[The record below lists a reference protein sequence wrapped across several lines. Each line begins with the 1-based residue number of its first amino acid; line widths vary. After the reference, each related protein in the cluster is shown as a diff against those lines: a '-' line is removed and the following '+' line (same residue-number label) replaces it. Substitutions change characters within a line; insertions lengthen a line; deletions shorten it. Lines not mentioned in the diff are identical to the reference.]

1 MNSNFTIKNF
11 RTFNNIGADIEI
23 RPITILTGCNSSG
36 KSSFVKALLLLNE
49 LFRKNDSDNVLKNSK
64 LDFTSETLSMLGDF
78 STIHNEEASQL
89 GEDIEISYNAVSS
102 ILLGNYNVTLSFGPT
117 LNDRLNNG
125 CLKDVIIKDPEGNV
139 IWGIREAK
147 SYKGTSVLKS
157 RFFALYSVIY
167 VLHALNGIYCENNIL
182 GTKSDDDLRSF
193 VDNEMMPTLKKI
205 AEKVGRDV
213 VYNAI
218 EFYINN
224 RASMSEISK
233 WLGKHLECFD
243 EAMEYGILTYMPM
256 LSVISEISKENF
268 ANDIMQM
275 YESKEFPYI
284 TKEDIQRIS
293 DEFTGSDASTFIE
306 FYRKLEDSYIDD
318 TCNPVNPSS
327 TLSLD
332 FLRKDHRSLFSAP
345 VKALSIPHFYDNVE
359 TVAVFGEDTATSDT
373 EINSLAN
380 NPSLFELTYFFL
392 VQLSKINASE
402 EEFVMYVNDRGED
415 LFDKQYQSYIYD
427 KFNEFVK
434 DGLIDVL
441 SYNVCENIRY
451 VGSSRINIKRLY
463 TLDDKDDFTR
473 TLAEYFE
480 SIRVFK
486 SHYELKYEPDSFMNN
501 WLRKFGIGYKIA
513 INPIGPG
520 LGTMPII
527 YKDANDQKGRA
538 LADYGY
544 GISQLIS
551 VLIEIE
557 TAILKAKVVGVK
569 NVIDR
574 EHGKLNVNEIFN
586 SYRAFKYEA
595 QTIAIEEP
603 ETHLHPKY
611 QSLLADMFL
620 EAYAIYG
627 INFIIE
633 THSEYL
639 VRKLQTMVARKQI
652 DKELIS
658 LTYVESDNSSNKKV
672 RRILIKDDGCL
683 TEPFGEGFY
692 DEADNLAMSL
702 LMIKGGLA

>member
-11 RTFNNIGADIEI
+11 RAFNNIGADIEI

-89 GEDIEISYNAVSS
+89 GEDIEISYDAVSS

-117 LNDRLNNG
+117 QNDRLNNG
-125 CLKDVIIKDPEGNV
+125 CLKDVIIRDSEGNV
-139 IWGIREAK
+139 IWGIREDI
-147 SYKGTSVLKS
+147 YDKGISALKS

-193 VDNEMMPTLKKI
+193 IDNEMMPTLKKI
-205 AEKVGRDV
+205 SEKVGRDIV
-213 VYNAI
+213 HDAI
-218 EFYINN
+218 EFYTNN

-284 TKEDIQRIS
+284 TKDDIQRIS
-293 DEFTGSDASTFIE
+293 DEFTGSDAATFIE
-306 FYRKLEDSYIDD
+306 FYRQLEDSYIDD
-318 TCNPVNPSS
+318 TYNPVKPGS

-345 VKALSIPHFYDNVE
+345 DKALSIPHFYDNVE
-359 TVAVFGEDTATSDT
+359 TVDVFGEDAATRNIET
-373 EINSLAN
+373 NSLAN
-380 NPSLFELTYFFL
+380 SPSLFELTYFFL

-402 EEFVMYVNDRGED
+402 EEFVKYVNDRGED

-427 KFNEFVK
+427 KFNAFVK

-441 SYNVCENIRY
+441 SYNICENIRY

-480 SIRVFK
+480 SIRVFE

-501 WLRKFGIGYKIA
+501 WLRRFGIGYKIA

-569 NVIDR
+569 KVIDR
-574 EHGKLNVNEIFN
+574 DHSKINVNEIFN

-620 EAYAIYG
+620 EAYANYG

-658 LTYVESDNSSNKKV
+658 LTYVESDNSSNKKA

>member
-11 RTFNNIGADIEI
+11 RAFNNVGADIEI

-78 STIHNEEASQL
+78 STIHNDEASQL
-89 GEDIEISYNAVSS
+89 GEDIEISYDAVSS

-117 LNDRLNNG
+117 QNDRLNNG
-125 CLKDVIIKDPEGNV
+125 CLKDVIVKNPEGNV

-147 SYKGTSVLKS
+147 SYKGISVLKS

-167 VLHALNGIYCENNIL
+167 VLQALNDRYTENIIL
-182 GTKSDDDLRSF
+182 GTISDDDLRSF
-193 VDNEMMPTLKKI
+193 IVNEMMPTLKKI
-205 AEKVGRDV
+205 SDKVGRDIV
-213 VYNAI
+213 HDAI
-218 EFYINN
+218 EFYTNN
-224 RASMSEISK
+224 LASMYEMSK

-256 LSVISEISKENF
+256 LSVVSEISKENF

-284 TKEDIQRIS
+284 TKEDILRIS

-318 TCNPVNPSS
+318 AYNPVNPST

-332 FLRKDHRSLFSAP
+332 FLRKEHRPLFSLGN
-345 VKALSIPHFYDNVE
+345 LSIPHFYDNVE
-359 TVAVFGEDTATSDT
+359 AVAVFGEETATRDT

-380 NPSLFELTYFFL
+380 NPSLFELAYFFL

-402 EEFVMYVNDRGED
+402 EEFVKYVNNRGED

-427 KFNEFVK
+427 KFNDFIK
-434 DGLIDVL
+434 DGLIDIL

-486 SHYELKYEPDSFMNN
+486 SHF
-501 WLRKFGIGYKIA
+501 
-513 INPIGPG
+513 
-520 LGTMPII
+520 
-527 YKDANDQKGRA
+527 
-538 LADYGY
+538 
-544 GISQLIS
+544 
-551 VLIEIE
+551 
-557 TAILKAKVVGVK
+557 
-569 NVIDR
+569 
-574 EHGKLNVNEIFN
+574 
-586 SYRAFKYEA
+586 
-595 QTIAIEEP
+595 
-603 ETHLHPKY
+603 
-611 QSLLADMFL
+611 
-620 EAYAIYG
+620 
-627 INFIIE
+627 
-633 THSEYL
+633 
-639 VRKLQTMVARKQI
+639 
-652 DKELIS
+652 
-658 LTYVESDNSSNKKV
+658 
-672 RRILIKDDGCL
+672 
-683 TEPFGEGFY
+683 
-692 DEADNLAMSL
+692 
-702 LMIKGGLA
+702 